1 MKIAYLITKSNW
13 GGAQKYVYELATSL
27 NKDQYKVQVI
37 LGGNGPLI
45 EKLESQNIKVIPID
59 SLSNQVG
66 FKKEAQTCKELWQI
80 IRREKPDILHV
91 NSSKAGF
98 IGALIGRMRR
108 VPKVIF
114 TAHGW
119 AFNEE
124 RPLYQKLLI
133 KILHWLTLILAHQ
146 TIAVSQNIKDAFNG
160 WPGLTG
166 KITVIHNGIKG
177 ETGYAKN
184 GARQALVAAFPGL
197 KKFLEYKH
205 LYWIGTIAELH
216 PIKNIDGA
224 LRALRELID
233 TNKDSATAPY
243 YLYTVMG
250 EGHER
255 ARLENM
261 IAELNL
267 SDHVFLL
274 GHVTNAFQYIKA
286 FDTFLLPSK
295 SEALGYV
302 LLEAGLQE
310 MPVISTGVGGIPEII
325 DDMTSG
331 ILLQP
336 NKSREIAHAISFYA
350 EHPEIARQHAR
361 ALNEKVKKD
370 FTLESMVSKTEKV
383 YSEKN
388 IGM

>member
-27 NKDQYKVQVI
+27 NKDLYKAQVI

-59 SLSNQVG
+59 SFGRDVDTRKD
-66 FKKEAQTCKELWQI
+66 FEAFKELWGI
-80 IRREKPDILHV
+80 VRRERPDILHI
-91 NSSKAGF
+91 NSSKAG
-98 IGALIGRMRR
+98 IMGALVGRMLR
-108 VPKVIF
+108 VPKIIF

-119 AFNEE
+119 AFNED
-124 RPLYQKLLI
+124 RPLYQKIII
-133 KILHWLTLILAHQ
+133 KILHWITIILCHQ
-146 TIAVSQNIKDAFNG
+146 TIAVSENIKNAFNG
-160 WPGLTG
+160 WPWVTG
-166 KITVIHNGIKG
+166 KIIVIHNGIKA

-184 GARQALVAAFPGL
+184 GARQALVTMFPGL
-197 KKFLEYKH
+197 KKALEQKK
-205 LYWIGTIAELH
+205 LYWVGTIAELH

-224 LRALRELID
+224 LKAMNELLRQVGD
-233 TNKDSATAPY
+233 RPNAPY

-255 ARLENM
+255 SRLESM

-274 GHVTNAFQYIKA
+274 GHVTDAFQYIKA

-295 SEALGYV
+295 SEALAYV

-310 MPVISTGVGGIPEII
+310 TPVIATGVGGIPEII

-336 NKSREIAHAISFYA
+336 NKSKEIAHAISFYA

-370 FTLESMVSKTEKV
+370 FTLERMVSETEKI
-383 YSEKN
+383 YNSK
-388 IGM
+388 

>member
-1 MKIAYLITKSNW
+1 MKIAYFITKSNW

-27 NKDQYKVQVI
+27 NRDVYKVQVI

-59 SLSNQVG
+59 SFGRDVHASKDFQA
-66 FKKEAQTCKELWQI
+66 FKELWSV
-80 IRREKPDILHV
+80 IRRERPDILHI
-91 NSSKAGF
+91 NSSKAG
-98 IGALIGRMRR
+98 IMGAVVGRMLR
-108 VPKVIF
+108 VKKIIF

-119 AFNEE
+119 AFNED
-124 RPLYQKLLI
+124 RPLYQKVII
-133 KILHWLTLILAHQ
+133 KILHWITILLCHQ
-146 TIAVSQNIKDAFNG
+146 TIAVSNNIKDAFKN
-160 WPGLTG
+160 WPGIAG
-166 KITVIHNGIKG
+166 KMTVIHNGIKG
-177 ETGYAKN
+177 EVGYAKA
-184 GARQALVAAFPGL
+184 GARQALVVAFPGL

-205 LYWIGTIAELH
+205 LYWVGTIAELH
-216 PIKNIDGA
+216 PVKNIDGA
-224 LRALRELID
+224 LRAMSELMRED
-233 TNKDSATAPY
+233 GNKPNTPF

-255 ARLENM
+255 AHLENM
-261 IAELNL
+261 ITELNL

-274 GHVTNAFQYIKA
+274 GHVTDAYQYIKA

-295 SEALGYV
+295 SEALAYV

-310 MPVISTGVGGIPEII
+310 MPVVATGVGGIPEII

-336 NKSREIAHAISFYA
+336 KKPNEIAHAISFYA

-361 ALNEKVKKD
+361 MLNEKVKKD
-370 FTLESMVSKTEKV
+370 FTLERMVVQTEEL
-383 YSEKN
+383 YGEK
-388 IGM
+388 